1 MNGRQQA
8 LAHAYQAL
16 REELGT
22 ILYEEDPGEMGSH
35 VGAPPDEYAEE
46 AGRLGTLLKEAT
58 SEEETGHVLRRMF
71 TSPSPRLVSRVHEAW
86 VRFLARVREP
96 K

>member
-1 MNGRQQA
+1 VNDRQQA

-16 REELGT
+16 REELAT
-22 ILYEEDPGEMGSH
+22 ILYEEDPGTMGSH

-46 AGRLGTLLKEAT
+46 AGRLSTMLKGST
-58 SEEETGHVLRRMF
+58 SEGETGRVLRGMF

-86 VRFLARVREP
+86 GHFLARVREP
-96 K
+96 T